1 MSHLCALWIATLA
14 TTIGEPPPSGI
25 EEERAVEVCQ
35 MIVES
40 AERHDTDPSLA
51 VAVAWHES
59 RLRFGL
65 VSPCGAEG
73 PMQVIARY
81 WCPDARGRWTP
92 NGEHIT
98 KGCDLVDAGV
108 RALDYYIS
116 TRPTIGAALHSYGG
130 TRSYTDR
137 VLILAEA
144 IKY

>member
-1 MSHLCALWIATLA
+1 VSHLCALWVVTLA
-14 TTIGEPPPSGI
+14 STMSEVPPSGV
-25 EEERAVEVCQ
+25 EEERAIEVCQ

-40 AERHDTDPSLA
+40 AERHDIDPSLA

-81 WCPDARGRWTP
+81 WCADARGRWTP
-92 NGEHIT
+92 NGEHIV

-108 RALDYYIS
+108 RALDYYLS
-116 TRPTIGAALHSYGG
+116 TRPTVGAALRSYGG
-130 TRSYTDR
+130 SRAYTDR